1 MEDRMIQELPDTV
14 DKFEKELENVRDVN
28 IGDKIITK
36 EEMIKDPSKRGLY
49 LMQRFFKAGLMRS
62 KYNNTMMQLYFHALM
77 GAFLKDYSVVKPG
90 GLTDL
95 RIPIIWIQNSRSGKS
110 QMNKF
115 VCDLASRIGVSA
127 VTETGLTEAG
137 LIGTFDGHKHEW
149 NVKNGLVK
157 GTTKIKRLKTGE
169 EITLQY
175 QDPVIRGDLG
185 KEDIVLIDEAKI
197 ILQANKYSENL
208 LSSLQPALDHPGKVR
223 KKLSHEEPIEYDC
236 ECTLVS
242 TTTDFKELSA
252 DLLKQGFFAR
262 CLLYN
267 RKLSVQQLRQM
278 HQLVSKDFFD
288 DIIYRKTLDEFA
300 EAIEKSNYPI
310 IRERRR
316 IVIGDSLLQL
326 SANTIQK
333 WFSMI
338 ETTMYGSELEVMQ
351 SLASGLS
358 VFIFKIAGQMAVIN
372 NRVKNNDIASWPNV
386 IFEVIEED
394 LRYALNILNPLFV
407 SLTHN
412 IRVGDNPGDQI
423 VHAIALRVMN
433 EVVKKKNSKTNKNDV
448 IDIIM
453 KHAGCGLSKSRKY
466 YQEMITANYITEKK
480 EGKEVIVT
488 PNWYLWRKDHS
499 MVDKASKILN
509 KTEQGEAPDM
519 EEY

>member
-1 MEDRMIQELPDTV
+1 MKYIEVESIEYFGEVDTYDIEVEDN
-14 DKFEKELENVRDVN
+14 ENFYLAN
-28 IGDKIITK
+28 KIL
-36 EEMIKDPSKRGLY
+36 S
-49 LMQRFFKAGLMRS
+49 
-62 KYNNTMMQLYFHALM
+62 H
-77 GAFLKDYSVVKPG
+77 
-90 GLTDL
+90 
-95 RIPIIWIQNSRSGKS
+95 NSRSGKS

-115 VCDLASRIGVSA
+115 ITDLASRIGVSA

-137 LIGTFDGHKHEW
+137 LIGTYDGHKHEW
-149 NVKNGLVK
+149 NVKNGLTK

-185 KEDIVLIDEAKI
+185 KEDMVLIDEAKI

-223 KKLSHEEPIEYDC
+223 KKLSHDEPIEYDC

-242 TTTDFKELSA
+242 TTTDFKELGA

-262 CLLYN
+262 CLLFN

-278 HQLVSKDFFD
+278 HQQVSKDFFD
-288 DIIYRKTLDEFA
+288 DTIYRKTLDEFA

-316 IVIGDSLLQL
+316 IVIGDELLLL
-326 SANTIQK
+326 SADTIQK

-338 ETTMYGSELEVMQ
+338 ETTMYGAELEVMQ
-351 SLASGLS
+351 SLASGLA

-372 NRVKNNDIASWPNV
+372 NRVKNNDIISWPNV
-386 IFEVIEED
+386 IFEVTEED
-394 LRYALNILNPLFV
+394 LRYAISILNPLFV
-407 SLTHN
+407 SLTQN
-412 IRVGDNPGDQI
+412 IRVRDNSGDQI

-433 EVVKKKNSKTNKNDV
+433 EIVKKDTTTKTDKNVV
-448 IDIIM
+448 IEIIM

-480 EGKEVIVT
+480 EGKSVVIT
-488 PNWYLWRKDHS
+488 PNWYLWKKDYK
-499 MVDKASKILN
+499 MVDKAIKIN
-509 KTEQGEAPDM
+509 KKTEYGETPNM
-519 EEY
+519 EDY